1 MSDVPDVHKRSRV
14 GTSAAGA
21 PSAGASIAGH
31 LVRGAVGF
39 GLIGSALALAAST
52 GPGALALAV
61 GGMVA
66 LRGCPTCW
74 IAGLV
79 ERLSAGRLERECTD
93 GSCAVHPRDGRT

>member
-1 MSDVPDVHKRSRV
+1 MSDAPELHERSHV
-14 GTSAAGA
+14 GMFVAGA
-21 PSAGASIAGH
+21 PPAGVSIAGH

-52 GPGALALAV
+52 GPAALALAI

-66 LRGCPTCW
+66 LRGCPMCW

-79 ERLSAGRLERECTD
+79 ERLSAGRLKRECTD

>member
-1 MSDVPDVHKRSRV
+1 MSDVPDLHERSHIGMSV
-14 GTSAAGA
+14 AGA
-21 PSAGASIAGH
+21 PPAGASIAGH

-52 GPGALALAV
+52 GPAALALAL

-66 LRGCPTCW
+66 LRGCPMCW
-74 IAGLV
+74 IAGLL

-93 GSCAVHPRDGRT
+93 HGCTARPRDRRS